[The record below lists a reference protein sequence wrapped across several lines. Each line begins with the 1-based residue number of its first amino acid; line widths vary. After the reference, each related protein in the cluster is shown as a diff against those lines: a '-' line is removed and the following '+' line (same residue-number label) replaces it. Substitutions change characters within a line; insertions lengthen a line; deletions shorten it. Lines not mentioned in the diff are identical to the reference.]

1 MNTLL
6 DELQHYQRLV
16 LDAVDQ
22 QTEQL
27 FRHQLHPDLSPIG
40 WHLGHCIFTEN
51 YWIREKLLR
60 LGKTDDKL
68 SQLYQ
73 PTRTKKH
80 ARGERLPTKHS
91 TVTWAADCQ
100 RRNLIS
106 LKQALK
112 DPPDNELMRND
123 FLIHFL
129 IQHYCQHFETINIV
143 LAYQSLD
150 AARQDTGVPKPIK
163 PLPLSKDS
171 CRVAGGAYRIGATH
185 HHHPYDNE
193 YPPHQVRLGS
203 YRIGLH
209 PVSNGEYQQ
218 FVDERAYENR
228 RYWSR
233 QGWQWRQTHQIRQPH
248 YWLRLNA
255 GGTPGPT
262 DPVCG
267 ISYYEAE
274 AYANWAQARLPHEYE
289 WELACKKNL
298 LQAVG
303 KVWEWC
309 ANAFSPY
316 QGFKPFPYAGYSQP
330 YFDDNHYILKGGSYL
345 TQAPIK
351 RPSFRNYYQPD
362 KRHQFAGVRL
372 VFD

>member
-1 MNTLL
+1 MTQMMTQMMTQIWVALCIYL
-6 DELQHYQRLV
+6 HLSYLKFTSCKDRSI
-16 LDAVDQ
+16 Q
-22 QTEQL
+22 QIL
-27 FRHQLHPDLSPIG
+27 
-40 WHLGHCIFTEN
+40 
-51 YWIREKLLR
+51 KLLQMNLFDR
-60 LGKTDDKL
+60 RGLIPLIRGDKI
-68 SQLYQ
+68 
-73 PTRTKKH
+73 
-80 ARGERLPTKHS
+80 E
-91 TVTWAADCQ
+91 
-100 RRNLIS
+100 
-106 LKQALK
+106 
-112 DPPDNELMRND
+112 PPDI
-123 FLIHFL
+123 IHKN
-129 IQHYCQHFETINIV
+129 QM
-143 LAYQSLD
+143 S
-150 AARQDTGVPKPIK
+150 
-163 PLPLSKDS
+163 
-171 CRVAGGAYRIGATH
+171 AYRIGATH

-274 AYANWAQARLPHEYE
+274 AYANWTQARLPHEYE

>member
-6 DELQHYQRLV
+6 DDLQRYQRLV
-16 LDAVDQ
+16 LDLVDQ

-27 FRHQLHPDLSPIG
+27 FRRQLHPDLSPIG

-68 SQLYQ
+68 SELYQ

-80 ARGERLPTKHS
+80 DRGKRLPDKRS
-91 TVTWAADCQ
+91 AVTWAADCQ
-100 RRNLIS
+100 RRNLTL
-106 LKQALK
+106 LKQALS
-112 DPPDNELMRND
+112 DPPDNKLMRNN

-129 IQHYCQHFETINIV
+129 IQHYCQHFETINVV
-143 LAYQSLD
+143 LTYQSLD
-150 AARQDTGVPKPIK
+150 AAGRHTGVPKPIR
-163 PLPLSKDS
+163 PRPLSKDS
-171 CRVAGGAYRIGATH
+171 RLVTGGTYRIGAINR
-185 HHHPYDNE
+185 HHPYDNE

-209 PVSNGEYQQ
+209 PVSNGEYLQ

-248 YWLRLNA
+248 HWLRLNT
-255 GGTPGPT
+255 GGTPGPA

-274 AYANWAQARLPHEYE
+274 AYAKWARARLPHEYE

-298 LQAVG
+298 LQTVG

-316 QGFKPFPYAGYSQP
+316 RGFKPFPDAAYSQP
-330 YFDDNHYILKGGSYL
+330 YFDDNHYILKGGSHL